1 MHSLYKIN
9 QYNVLLHPSQRKQ
22 NNNVDETWID
32 KARKSSQIFMTRHAV
47 FDYVCACII
56 WGGMHYIMPYG
67 SEVFYEVQVF
77 DVSGQYTRMVE

>member
-1 MHSLYKIN
+1 
-9 QYNVLLHPSQRKQ
+9 
-22 NNNVDETWID
+22 
-32 KARKSSQIFMTRHAV
+32 MTRHAV

-77 DVSGQYTRMVE
+77 DVSGQDTRMVE